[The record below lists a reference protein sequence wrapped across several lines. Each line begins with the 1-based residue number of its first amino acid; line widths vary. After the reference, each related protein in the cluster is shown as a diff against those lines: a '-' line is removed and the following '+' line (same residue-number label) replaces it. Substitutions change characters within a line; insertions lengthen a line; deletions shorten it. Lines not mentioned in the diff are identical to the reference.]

1 MVQDMNLR
9 NGTLC
14 KNAVLAMV
22 AIVAAVMVALG
33 ATVFVG
39 TTEAYADQQAFT
51 TTSKGNSG
59 ETWIYVDGQNGND
72 SNDGKSADKAVKTW
86 EKAKN
91 LLGCEKG
98 GIIVKGTVDAS
109 GVIST
114 NDPSQQVVKR
124 DADIVMFNVSGEA
137 TFANI
142 NVDGG
147 GASNNFDSP
156 AIQPASGSTLN
167 FLSGAVFHD
176 VGYDGWSEEKPLT
189 LTGGVVCALSRNL
202 NILIDGATFEN
213 NAGKGIFFAPLG
225 GGTAGG
231 AGVGVHVH
239 MKSGTV
245 TGNKGHFYYNEIN
258 DVSDNTIT
266 VYNALIKNNDGSNIP
281 TRYTDYAGRTGV
293 AYVCN
298 EGKMVIRSLDG
309 AAIFDNASHDLIY
322 LDPYGDTSRVEFQ
335 GTSLQDTS
343 GNVMLGG
350 GNPAW
355 GEPMEISNGYW
366 GYKANPSA
374 DDKAKGEAAATSIFT
389 NNGALFD
396 SNGKVTFGRYS
407 NEKQPDTPSVKPDQ
421 GCDDTPGTDTPGTD
435 TPGTDT
441 PGTDTP
447 GTDTPGTDTPGTDTP
462 GDDTPEETTQTE
474 EKDPT
479 NTPSEI
485 PSETTEVEEKEPQ
498 NNPAG
503 TDEEEK
509 EKPSQ
514 AAPSKAA
521 NANNSQSTPS
531 KSTTPKT
538 ADGAGTAIVS
548 LAALAALAMATGVYS
563 LRRREER

>member
-33 ATVFVG
+33 AAVFVG

-91 LLGCEKG
+91 LLGCNKG

-114 NDPSQQVVKR
+114 NDPDSQVVKR
-124 DADIVMFNVSGEA
+124 DTDIVMFNVSGEA
-137 TFANI
+137 TFASI
-142 NVDGG
+142 NVDGEDEEYDSEVIHPNG
-147 GASNNFDSP
+147 GS
-156 AIQPASGSTLN
+156 QVN
-167 FLSGAVFHD
+167 FLSGASFHNI
-176 VGYDGWSEEKPLT
+176 GYVTDKSPYDYN
-189 LTGGVVCALSRNL
+189 GGMVLRLCADLK
-202 NILIDGATFEN
+202 IYIDGASFCN
-213 NAGKGIFFAPLG
+213 NNGKGIFYTSLPDERSPITLE
-225 GGTAGG
+225 
-231 AGVGVHVH
+231 
-239 MKSGTV
+239 MISGEAKNNQ
-245 TGNKGHFYYNEIN
+245 GWFYHNE
-258 DVSDNTIT
+258 SDNQTSNLVYI
-266 VYNALIKNNDGSNIP
+266 YNALIAENDASS
-281 TRYTDYAGRTGV
+281 DYRGDKAAVWLCNQGRG
-293 AYVCN
+293 A
-298 EGKMVIRSLDG
+298 IRSVEG
-309 AAIFDNASHDLIY
+309 VAIFDNYQYDLMNV
-322 LDPYGDTSRVEFQ
+322 GEESRFSFQ
-335 GTSLQDTS
+335 GEKNGQDWTHH
-343 GNVMLGG
+343 MLGDG
-350 GNPAW
+350 SPNWEQGQL
-355 GEPMEISNGYW
+355 GTGYD
-366 GYKANPSA
+366 ASVVFTAHPTDA
-374 DDKAKGEAAATSIFT
+374 DKQAAIAAAKSIFT
-389 NNGALFD
+389 DNKSQVIH
-396 SNGKVTFGRYS
+396 SNGTVQFGHYEGDS
-407 NEKQPDTPSVKPDQ
+407 KILTPPSVTPDQ
-421 GCDDTPGTDTPGTD
+421 GCDGDDTPGTDTPGTDTPGTD

-479 NTPSEI
+479 NTPSET

>member
-33 ATVFVG
+33 AAVFVG

-72 SNDGKSADKAVKTW
+72 SNDGTSADKAVKTW

-176 VGYDGWSEEKPLT
+176 VGYDGWSEDRPTTWK
-189 LTGGVVCALSRNL
+189 GGVVCALTKGL

-213 NAGKGIFFAPLG
+213 NAGKGIFYAPIEGFYG
-225 GGTAGG
+225 GYGD
-231 AGVGVHVH
+231 VKLF
-239 MKSGTV
+239 MKSGSV
-245 TGNKGHFYYNEIN
+245 TNNMGFFYHNEYQDKSNKIFI
-258 DVSDNTIT
+258 
-266 VYNALIKNNDGSNIP
+266 YNALITENDASNTGARYSSYKNRN
-281 TRYTDYAGRTGV
+281 GV
-293 AYVCN
+293 VYVCDFGSMN
-298 EGKMVIRSLDG
+298 LRSTEG
-309 AAIFDNASHDLIY
+309 AAIFGNTSHDLIY
-322 LDPYGDTSRVEFQ
+322 IKNPGADQQIYFENPST
-335 GTSLQDTS
+335 
-343 GNVMLGG
+343 MLGG
-350 GNPAW
+350 GNPNWTASRVDDSFVHPED
-355 GEPMEISNGYW
+355 GLREQYYDVYDASPSEGH
-366 GYKANPSA
+366 KADA
-374 DDKAKGEAAATSIFT
+374 VKAATSVFKGNKSIVI
-389 NNGALFD
+389 N
-396 SNGKVTFGRYS
+396 SNGVVNFGKDS
-407 NEKQPDTPSVKPDQ
+407 ESVPETPTVELTQ
-421 GCDDTPGTDTPGTD
+421 GCDD
-435 TPGTDT
+435 DT

-531 KSTTPKT
+531 KLTTPKT